1 MSEQEKDFFE
11 QAMADVVP
19 LASRRQTLYLKP
31 QEAVDKSAR
40 REAQRLRQENF
51 LSTDFLEVIPCDRP
65 LEFKG
70 EGIQQGVLDKLRNG
84 RYSAGVAEPAASA
97 G

>member
-19 LASRRQTLYLKP
+19 LASGRQTLYLKP

-40 REAQRLRQENF
+40 REAQRL
-51 LSTDFLEVIPCDRP
+51 
-65 LEFKG
+65 
-70 EGIQQGVLDKLRNG
+70 
-84 RYSAGVAEPAASA
+84 
-97 G
+97 